1 MTKKV
6 KTKSC
11 LFASVSQLILNKI
24 ITLKSLKEIWNCL
37 KVEYEGNKNIQ
48 CMNVLNLISEFEPQQ
63 MKEFETINKN
73 SNKLLDISRKI
84 KLLENEF
91 RDSILIS
98 RIMVMVLER
107 YEALL
112 LR

>member
-1 MTKKV
+1 
-6 KTKSC
+6 
-11 LFASVSQLILNKI
+11 
-24 ITLKSLKEIWNCL
+24 
-37 KVEYEGNKNIQ
+37 
-48 CMNVLNLISEFEPQQ
+48 MNVLNLISEFEPQQ